1 MMSIMAKASA
11 CGALILLVTFAAV
24 NFAVA
29 QTCVQPPVG
38 LVSSWPGDGNANDIA
53 DGNDG
58 MLANGATFAAGRVG
72 QAFSL
77 DGVNDHVLLGNPANL
92 QLQNFTIAAWIKLAT
107 LAIRPTSCP
116 LVVAYGQ
123 EGYALGIS
131 SGSDRCP
138 ARPRELFL
146 TRVGLDGVLQGVIIP
161 NTNWHH
167 VAVTKSQGAVV
178 FYLDGVGT
186 KVAMSYDPGF
196 SFATSLSI
204 GIRADILEDAFPG
217 LIDEVEIYNRALSG
231 SSSVESQAWPA

>member
-1 MMSIMAKASA
+1 
-11 CGALILLVTFAAV
+11 
-24 NFAVA
+24 
-29 QTCVQPPVG
+29 
-38 LVSSWPGDGNANDIA
+38 
-53 DGNDG
+53 
-58 MLANGATFAAGRVG
+58 
-72 QAFSL
+72 
-77 DGVNDHVLLGNPANL
+77 
-92 QLQNFTIAAWIKLAT
+92 
-107 LAIRPTSCP
+107 
-116 LVVAYGQ
+116 VVAYGQ

-186 KVAMSYDPGF
+186 KVATSYDPGF

-217 LIDEVEIYNRALSG
+217 LIDEVEIYNRALSASEILMIFNAG
-231 SSSVESQAWPA
+231 SAGKCKPKLCENEKRALKLCRHNRRP